1 MTGSDST
8 PRPQDHEGPDVKEIR
23 LATEAWCARDDRI
36 AAASY
41 LGTFAVYFATLG
53 LALFWSVWW
62 PVTAALI
69 VVNALSGVRLYVL
82 QHDCGH
88 HSLFASRRAND
99 LAGYG
104 LSTFTLTPYRT
115 MQVNHNSHHAHV
127 GNLDARDTGEIH
139 TMTLREF
146 RAATPWERL
155 KYRLYRNPLLMLP
168 VGGILTYAIRYRW
181 PRNTTRVGIPEVM
194 AQNAA
199 LALWVAAIWLAAGDR
214 GLVIYALTVAVA
226 GTVGVFCVYLQHNF
240 EETHW
245 DRPPSHNIREA
256 SLHGSSALDLGW
268 WFDLATGN
276 IAYHDLHHF
285 NPRIPS
291 YRLRQCHRAL
301 RDRFQLPTI
310 GWAAAL
316 RSFTLKLWDE
326 DRHRLV
332 PFPTPLSQDIAA
344 LVPRRARRPA

>member
-1 MTGSDST
+1 MKD
-8 PRPQDHEGPDVKEIR
+8 IR
-23 LATEAWCARDDRI
+23 LATEAFCTRDDRI

-41 LGTFAVYFATLG
+41 LGTFAVYFGTLAA
-53 LALFWSVWW
+53 ALFWSDNW
-62 PVTAALI
+62 PLTGALI

-88 HSLFASRRAND
+88 HSLFASRRLND

-104 LSTFTLTPYRT
+104 LSTFTLTPFRT
-115 MQVNHNSHHAHV
+115 MQVNHNTHHAHV
-127 GNLDARDTGEIH
+127 GDLDARDSGEIH
-139 TMTLREF
+139 TLTLREWQ
-146 RAATPWERL
+146 AATPFQRL
-155 KYRLYRNPLLMLP
+155 RYRLYRNPFLMLP
-168 VGGILTYAIRYRW
+168 LGGVLTYAIRYRW
-181 PRNTTRVGIPEVM
+181 PKNAARIGVGEVM

-199 LALWVAAIWLAAGDR
+199 LALWVALIWWAAGDR
-214 GLVIYALTVAVA
+214 GLVIYGLTVLVA

-240 EETHW
+240 EHTHW
-245 DRPPSHNIREA
+245 DRRPSHNIRYA

-291 YRLRQCHRAL
+291 YRLRTCHRAL
-301 RDRFQLPTI
+301 RGRFDLPTI
-310 GWAAAL
+310 GWRAAL

-326 DRHRLV
+326 DRARLV
-332 PFPTPLSQDIAA
+332 PFPDTLRQDLAA
-344 LVPRRARRPA
+344 LAATRPQPI